1 MRRSI
6 KVKAD
11 VAAVLTSFR
20 TNQVLLE
27 TLVDAIHRCRAS
39 IRTLSGP
46 RLGPVHFGVRSKTQ
60 VHHYRDRPGIV
71 GAAIY
76 RAILID
82 QHSLRSHPNKAV
94 DVVVWQTF

>member
-1 MRRSI
+1 MSASMRRSI

-11 VAAVLTSFR
+11 VAAVLNFFR

-46 RLGPVHFGVRSKTQ
+46 LLGPVHFGVRSK
-60 VHHYRDRPGIV
+60 P
-71 GAAIY
+71 
-76 RAILID
+76 
-82 QHSLRSHPNKAV
+82 RSITTVTDLGLLGLPSMARS
-94 DVVVWQTF
+94 